1 MQWVGATIVDQVFI
15 GWIALDGG
23 LGGPIR
29 FLLDDAGTDY
39 EYHLIPWDDFVSKVK
54 YQWIESGYPFDQ
66 APMIEFKGKR
76 YSGYM
81 PIMRFLSKKLGK
93 VAWVIAP

>member
-1 MQWVGATIVDQVFI
+1 MAACMNIECCI
-15 GWIALDGG
+15 GYIDAG

-29 FLLDDAGTDY
+29 FMLDDAGVDY
-39 EYHLIPWDDFVSKVK
+39 EYDYIEWNDFISNVK
-54 YQWIESGYPFDQ
+54 FQWIASGYPFDQ
-66 APMIEFKGKR
+66 APMIEYNGKR

-93 VAWVIAP
+93 MS